1 MLRLSHYFFLT
12 EMDRDTLN
20 PDSNSRVNS
29 IDKSKTE
36 LKSTDD
42 QQVPENPGSNIHI
55 VEVSVEPKKELLLD
69 GTEYASNEMT
79 NKQKKALTINEERA
93 KDDYNKYIYNNITG
107 DANDNTTANKE
118 VSDTE
123 KGRHSYHYIIDSK
136 ENKHTNVLSEV
147 EETNLDFERTVKLSK
162 VNTLEEKTDKTVGRH
177 INIVLNE
184 TEDRN
189 DEFDRTIEKLTLFD
203 NSNEQTGEQTRK
215 KKKRKKK
222 RRKKEKE
229 LNDAEDLN
237 PAEPEPDESA
247 LTDSREN
254 FSSDTLKRLDTD
266 LL

>member
-1 MLRLSHYFFLT
+1 
-12 EMDRDTLN
+12 MDRDTLN
-20 PDSNSRVNS
+20 PVSNIRVNS
-29 IDKSKTE
+29 VDKSNTE

-42 QQVPENPGSNIHI
+42 QQAAENHGSNIHI

-69 GTEYASNEMT
+69 GTEYKSNEMT
-79 NKQKKALTINEERA
+79 DIQNKPLTINEERA
-93 KDDYNKYIYNNITG
+93 KDDYNKYNYNNITG
-107 DANDNTTANKE
+107 DTNDNYTANKE

-123 KGRHSYHYIIDSK
+123 KGRQSYHFIIDSK
-136 ENKHTNVLSEV
+136 ENKHTHILSEV
-147 EETNLDFERTVKLSK
+147 EETNLNFERTIKLSK

-177 INIVLNE
+177 INILFNE
-184 TEDRN
+184 NEDRN
-189 DEFDRTIEKLTLFD
+189 HEFNRTIEKLTLKD
-203 NSNEQTGEQTRK
+203 NSYEQTGEQTRK

-229 LNDAEDLN
+229 LNDAADLN
-237 PAEPEPDESA
+237 YAEPEPDESA

>member
-12 EMDRDTLN
+12 EMDRTTLN

-29 IDKSKTE
+29 VDKSNTE

-42 QQVPENPGSNIHI
+42 QQVAENHGRNIHI

-69 GTEYASNEMT
+69 GTEYTSNEMT
-79 NKQKKALTINEERA
+79 DKQNTPLTIIEERA
-93 KDDYNKYIYNNITG
+93 KDEYNKYNYNNITG
-107 DANDNTTANKE
+107 DANDNYTANKE

-123 KGRHSYHYIIDSK
+123 KGRQSYHYIIDSK
-136 ENKHTNVLSEV
+136 ENKHTNILSEV
-147 EETNLDFERTVKLSK
+147 EETNLDLERTIKLSK
-162 VNTLEEKTDKTVGRH
+162 VNTLEEKTDKTLGRH
-177 INIVLNE
+177 INILFNE

-222 RRKKEKE
+222 RRKKEQE
-229 LNDAEDLN
+229 LINAADLN
-237 PAEPEPDESA
+237 YAEPEPDETG

>member
-1 MLRLSHYFFLT
+1 
-12 EMDRDTLN
+12 MDRDILN
-20 PDSNSRVNS
+20 PDSNIRGNS
-29 IDKSKTE
+29 VDKSNTE

-42 QQVPENPGSNIHI
+42 QQVAENYGSNIHI

-69 GTEYASNEMT
+69 GTEYKSNEMT
-79 NKQKKALTINEERA
+79 DIQNKHLTINKERVN
-93 KDDYNKYIYNNITG
+93 DEYNKHIYNNITG
-107 DANDNTTANKE
+107 DANDNYTASKE

-123 KGRHSYHYIIDSK
+123 KGRQSYHYIIDSK
-136 ENKHTNVLSEV
+136 ENKHTNILSEV
-147 EETNLDFERTVKLSK
+147 EETNLGFEKTIKLSK
-162 VNTLEEKTDKTVGRH
+162 VNTLDEKTDNTVGRH
-177 INIVLNE
+177 INILLNE
-184 TEDRN
+184 NEDRN

-229 LNDAEDLN
+229 LNDAAELN
-237 PAEPEPDESA
+237 YAEPEPDEST